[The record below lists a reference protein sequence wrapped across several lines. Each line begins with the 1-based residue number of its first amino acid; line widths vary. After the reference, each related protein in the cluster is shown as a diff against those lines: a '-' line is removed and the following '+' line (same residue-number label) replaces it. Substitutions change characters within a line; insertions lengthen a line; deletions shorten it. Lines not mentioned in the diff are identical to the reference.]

1 MPEEQ
6 WSRSLR
12 TSFEEVP
19 ELHDRARPTYPGPL
33 FDDLASLGAL
43 GDGARVLEIG
53 CGTGKATLALAGRG
67 FRR

>member
-1 MPEEQ
+1 
-6 WSRSLR
+6 
-12 TSFEEVP
+12 VP